1 MSQIGTTVFPQ
12 KMTSNLR
19 LGSISENRDTV
30 QPISNPS
37 IRDKA
42 DCVPAALNNEVALV
56 SGALQSSE
64 DSTSFHTAP
73 QEPSGS
79 ISQGSAFRRTSLEV
93 LEQSHSFVHITLP
106 QINDALSTALP
117 VSNDEESLSG
127 STNSNANVNVG
138 APLQE
143 PVVPTVNPYA
153 STIETLSSHL
163 PHVNNVKRPIRH
175 SNVSVTCYD
184 YLDDALAS
192 VEAFSVIHP
201 SDELQ
206 TAEGMSLRRYLEDM
220 PSKDVQLRLI
230 VADDLSSDVIE
241 CLGTSLSMS
250 PEVYEE
256 HLVNSS

>member
-30 QPISNPS
+30 QPISNPN

-42 DCVPAALNNEVALV
+42 DSVPAALNNEDALD

-64 DSTSFHTAP
+64 DSTSFNRAP

-79 ISQGSAFRRTSLEV
+79 ISQGSAFRRTSLKV

-106 QINDALSTALP
+106 EINDALSTALP

-143 PVVPTVNPYA
+143 PGVPTVNPYPSLVFA
-153 STIETLSSHL
+153 NSEATKATHAQADIWIYDWATSSTRVARAPPDARPERPPSARKLPYLS
-163 PHVNNVKRPIRH
+163 
-175 SNVSVTCYD
+175 
-184 YLDDALAS
+184 
-192 VEAFSVIHP
+192 
-201 SDELQ
+201 
-206 TAEGMSLRRYLEDM
+206 DM
-220 PSKDVQLRLI
+220 PW
-230 VADDLSSDVIE
+230 SSYI
-241 CLGTSLSMS
+241 
-250 PEVYEE
+250 
-256 HLVNSS
+256 